1 MPGPKPKLEV
11 ATPLT
16 SNFPS
21 EITSAA
27 SLTSINT
34 ATPLSGLGR
43 PPVLCKVEPDFVRT
57 PITPPAAY
65 ADFLTK
71 AMPSNSPAVSPVVVT
86 AESTAL
92 NSSSPAADASEKADD
107 SSISSASSASVK
119 DNGSASTSPAT
130 STACSTKSSSPTS
143 ATTPSASEKASAVER
158 ALALASASLV
168 PPSPFTKAPMS
179 APPTGPTS
187 FPSFMLPPSP
197 AISNL
202 DSPLSAVPLSAAPM
216 SAVSSLLSPY
226 SGRTARSVFD
236 WDAALRA
243 HYADQRRTRSRTSV
257 RNIREVVTR
266 TVTYTPRM
274 EPAPR
279 GKRRKVE

>member
-71 AMPSNSPAVSPVVVT
+71 AMPSNSPAVSPVVVA
-86 AESTAL
+86 AESTTL

-107 SSISSASSASVK
+107 SSISSTSSASVK

-168 PPSPFTKAPMS
+168 PPSPFTKAPI
-179 APPTGPTS
+179 
-187 FPSFMLPPSP
+187 P